1 MLTVAI
7 NTGTKVEKLSVVPP
21 RSSLK
26 VEILAKLFRRFEPL
40 VSGPSLPHW
49 QMARMISAKPRVAM
63 AR

>member
-1 MLTVAI
+1 MLTVAM
-7 NTGTKVEKLSVVPP
+7 NTGTKVEKLRVVPP

-26 VEILAKLFRRFEPL
+26 VEILAKLFSRFEPL